1 MLKTGKF
8 EATIPEKIEELY
20 ELVRSQRMEE

>member
-8 EATIPEKIEELY
+8 ES
-20 ELVRSQRMEE
+20 VVG